1 MSQYVGLDVSVKE
14 VSICV
19 VNTEGAVLA
28 RGTVQ
33 TDPDQIAVF
42 VEQHAPDALRV
53 VHESGSMAIW
63 LTRDLSKRGVPIICI
78 DARLT
83 HKALSGRINKTD
95 RGDPPQA
102 APPDRRPALARLP
115 RPASGSRAFAAG

>member
-33 TDPDQIAVF
+33 TDQDQIAC
-42 VEQHAPDALRV
+42 L
-53 VHESGSMAIW
+53 SSS
-63 LTRDLSKRGVPIICI
+63 TRQSASCMR
-78 DARLT
+78 
-83 HKALSGRINKTD
+83 
-95 RGDPPQA
+95 A
-102 APPDRRPALARLP
+102 ASWPF
-115 RPASGSRAFAAG
+115 G